1 VQRYHRQGHQSL
13 ARGPPAAT
21 EITHLAKN
29 RFIANHWKVLV
40 AAGAG
45 VLAYLVLPPDW
56 SVLTR
61 TLTAWNITVVLLLAV
76 TFTLVARLSAAQLQ
90 ARYQEDDPTAP
101 VIFVVVILAAI
112 LSIAA
117 IVVFLT
123 TLKHVESSQKA
134 AHIVLATLTIADSW
148 VLVPTI
154 YALHYADL
162 FYSAP
167 KDRQPLLFPDTRT
180 PVFWDFAYFSFTI
193 TAACQTA
200 DVSTCGVE
208 MRKTVVAHSIISVLF
223 NVSILG
229 FAVNVT
235 AGLLA

>member
-1 VQRYHRQGHQSL
+1 V
-13 ARGPPAAT
+13 
-21 EITHLAKN
+21 
-29 RFIANHWKVLV
+29 V
-40 AAGAG
+40 AAAAG
-45 VLAYLVLPPDW
+45 VTAYLVLPSDW
-56 SVLTR
+56 SAITR
-61 TLTAWNITVVLLLAV
+61 TLTAWNITVLLLLSV
-76 TFTLVARLSAAQLQ
+76 TYALVARLSAAKLEQ
-90 ARYQEDDPTAP
+90 RYQEDDPTAP
-101 VIFVVVILAAI
+101 VILVVVIVSAI
-112 LSIAA
+112 LSVAA
-117 IVVFLT
+117 IVAFLT
-123 TLKHVESSQKA
+123 TLKHAQASDKA

-167 KDRQPLLFPDTRT
+167 AERRPLSFPGTRT

-193 TAACQTA
+193 AAACQTA
-200 DVSTCGVE
+200 DVSTRGVQV
-208 MRKTVVAHSIISVLF
+208 RKTVIAHSIISVLF

>member
-1 VQRYHRQGHQSL
+1 M
-13 ARGPPAAT
+13 
-21 EITHLAKN
+21 AKN

-40 AAGAG
+40 ATAAG
-45 VLAYLVLPPDW
+45 VAAYLVLPSDW
-56 SVLTR
+56 SGLTR
-61 TLTAWNITVVLLLAV
+61 TLTAWNITVLLLLAV
-76 TFTLVARLSAAQLQ
+76 TFTLVARLTAAQLQ

-101 VIFVVVILAAI
+101 VILVVIIITAVLSVAAI
-112 LSIAA
+112 IA
-117 IVVFLT
+117 FLT
-123 TLKHVESSQKA
+123 TLKQVESSQKA
-134 AHIVLATLTIADSW
+134 AHILLATLTIADSW
-148 VLVPTI
+148 VVVPTI

-167 KDRQPLLFPDTRT
+167 KERRPLLFPNTPA

-193 TAACQTA
+193 AAACQTA
-200 DVSTCGVE
+200 DVSTCGVQ
-208 MRKTVVAHSIISVLF
+208 MRKTVVAHSIVSVLF

>member
-1 VQRYHRQGHQSL
+1 M
-13 ARGPPAAT
+13 AT
-21 EITHLAKN
+21 N

-40 AAGAG
+40 AAAAG
-45 VLAYLVLPPDW
+45 VAAYLVLPSEW
-56 SVLTR
+56 SGLTR
-61 TLTAWNITVVLLLAV
+61 TLTAWNITVLLLLAV
-76 TFTLVARLSAAQLQ
+76 TFSLVARLNAAQLH

-101 VIFVVVILAAI
+101 VILVVVIIAAI
-112 LSIAA
+112 LSVAA
-117 IVVFLT
+117 IVAFLT
-123 TLKHVESSQKA
+123 TLKQADPSQKA

-148 VLVPTI
+148 ALVPTI

-167 KDRQPLLFPDTRT
+167 KERRPLSFPDTGA

-193 TAACQTA
+193 AAACQTA
-200 DVSTCGVE
+200 DVSTCGVQV
-208 MRKTVVAHSIISVLF
+208 RKTVVAHSIISVLF

-229 FAVNVT
+229 FAINVT

>member
-1 VQRYHRQGHQSL
+1 M
-13 ARGPPAAT
+13 
-21 EITHLAKN
+21 ITAQIVSSSEAGVAVAN
-29 RFIANHWKVLV
+29 RFIAHHWKVLV
-40 AAGAG
+40 AAAAGA
-45 VLAYLVLPPDW
+45 LAYLVLPSEW
-56 SVLTR
+56 TTMTR
-61 TLTAWNITVVLLLAV
+61 TLTAWNITVVLLLCA
-76 TFTLVARLSAAQLQ
+76 TFGLVARLNSKQLQ
-90 ARYQEDDPTAP
+90 KRYEEDDPTAP
-101 VIFVVVILAAI
+101 VILVVVVVAAI
-112 LSIAA
+112 LSVAA
-117 IVVFLT
+117 IVAFLT
-123 TLKHVESSQKA
+123 TLKQVDPSQKA
-134 AHIVLATLTIADSW
+134 AHIVLATLTIVDSW

-167 KDRQPLLFPDTRT
+167 PERRPLSFPATPS

-193 TAACQTA
+193 AAACQTA

-208 MRKTVVAHSIISVLF
+208 IRKNVVAHSVISVLF